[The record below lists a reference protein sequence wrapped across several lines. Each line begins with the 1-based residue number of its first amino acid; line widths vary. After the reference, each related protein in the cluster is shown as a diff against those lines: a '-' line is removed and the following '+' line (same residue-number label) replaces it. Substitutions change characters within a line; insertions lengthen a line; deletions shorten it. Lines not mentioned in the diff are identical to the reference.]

1 VLYTHV
7 LKARRYDAMPV
18 LSARC
23 ATRSHAFRSLV
34 VSIGSSRAQPAMH
47 AAATRTTAADDRTTW
62 DDGPCPAPAATVRQ
76 FSVEHLAALGV
87 LVAVASLSVWAARR
101 DRATVAISRT
111 LAVIVLAGWVGEQV
125 ADVVEGIW
133 SVKYTLPLQLT
144 DVVSI
149 TAVIA
154 LWHPRPLLVELTY
167 FWALTA
173 SLQATLTPD
182 LARTFP
188 SAFYFT
194 YFAYHVGAVVA
205 ALLLVFGRRLYPR
218 PGAAWRVFAATL
230 VVTAVA
236 GAADLITS
244 GNYMYLRTKP
254 EHSSLLSVMARWP
267 WYIAET
273 ALLAIAMLLAL
284 EALTS
289 AIRRRDARARPVPG

>member
-1 VLYTHV
+1 L
-7 LKARRYDAMPV
+7 L
-18 LSARC
+18 
-23 ATRSHAFRSLV
+23 
-34 VSIGSSRAQPAMH
+34 
-47 AAATRTTAADDRTTW
+47 
-62 DDGPCPAPAATVRQ
+62 
-76 FSVEHLAALGV
+76 
-87 LVAVASLSVWAARR
+87 
-101 DRATVAISRT
+101 
-111 LAVIVLAGWVGEQV
+111 
-125 ADVVEGIW
+125 
-133 SVKYTLPLQLT
+133 
-144 DVVSI
+144 
-149 TAVIA
+149 
-154 LWHPRPLLVELTY
+154 PRPLLVELTY

-236 GAADLITS
+236 GAADLITG

-267 WYIAET
+267 WYIVET
-273 ALLAIAMLLAL
+273 AVLAIAMLLVL
-284 EALTS
+284 Q
-289 AIRRRDARARPVPG
+289 AITPSERARSRPARG